1 MVLDA
6 LDILY
11 PGKNNLKNG
20 IDNHIII
27 LFKSVPKWFI
37 DVSLLKSKKNA
48 DKRVQSVD
56 AKSWLK
62 TFISFNK

>member
-1 MVLDA
+1 MVLGA
-6 LDILY
+6 LDMLY
-11 PGKNNLKNG
+11 PGKNR

-27 LFKSVPKWFI
+27 LFKSVSKWFI
-37 DVSLLKSKKNA
+37 EVFLLKSKKNA

-62 TFISFNK
+62 TFTSFN

>member
-1 MVLDA
+1 MVLGA

-11 PGKNNLKNG
+11 PGKNRFKNG

-37 DVSLLKSKKNA
+37 DVFLLKSKKNA
-48 DKRVQSVD
+48 DKRVQLVD
-56 AKSWLK
+56 AKNWLK
-62 TFISFNK
+62 TFTSLN